1 MYLGRNNNPTFCTT
15 IPLTRKCGRYTS
27 TNLTTDMKKSGR
39 RDSNPRPQPWQGC
52 ALPTELLPHIMRES
66 LALLVQVAKE
76 SYEKS
81 TPFSQLHGK
90 GTNKIWNCKFFLSWL
105 ESFFKR
111 WGRVAVTTSILS
123 VWDCCIKA
131 NRCVAF
137 GIWLRSHTEVCSL
150 QISPSAPCVS
160 SFLQSQD
167 NLASKIM
174 RLLTFTTVFL

>member
-90 GTNKIWNCKFFLSWL
+90 GTNKI
-105 ESFFKR
+105 
-111 WGRVAVTTSILS
+111 
-123 VWDCCIKA
+123 
-131 NRCVAF
+131 
-137 GIWLRSHTEVCSL
+137 
-150 QISPSAPCVS
+150 
-160 SFLQSQD
+160 
-167 NLASKIM
+167 
-174 RLLTFTTVFL
+174 